1 MVHVVSEVIM
11 RENVSAIPEE
21 IVGEGTQVERE
32 IEIPGGTTNT
42 NILTGQRRGQR
53 IEKIGTNAL
62 THTGHTGQ
70 TGQTD
75 TVTRTG
81 DINMRTGTRSQREN
95 VLLLQKHQIRAV
107 RHRQGQ
113 IAAAHVRV
121 QVHRHD

>member
-1 MVHVVSEVIM
+1 M

-21 IVGEGTQVERE
+21 IVGEGTQAERE
-32 IEIPGGTTNT
+32 KEIPGGTTNT

-53 IEKIGTNAL
+53 IGKIGTNVL
-62 THTGHTGQ
+62 THTGHTDQ
-70 TGQTD
+70 TGQID

-81 DINMRTGTRSQREN
+81 GINMRTGTRNQREN
-95 VLLLQKHQIRAV
+95 VLSLQKHQTLGV

-121 QVHRHD
+121 QVHQPD

>member
-1 MVHVVSEVIM
+1 MVHVVSEVISL
-11 RENVSAIPEE
+11 EIVSAIPEE

-32 IEIPGGTTNT
+32 IGIPGGTTNT
-42 NILTGQRRGQR
+42 NIRILTDQKRDQKIG
-53 IEKIGTNAL
+53 KIGTNVL
-62 THTGHTGQ
+62 IHTDH

-95 VLLLQKHQIRAV
+95 VLLLQKHQTRAV

-113 IAAAHVRV
+113 TAAAHARV
-121 QVHRHD
+121 QVHQHD